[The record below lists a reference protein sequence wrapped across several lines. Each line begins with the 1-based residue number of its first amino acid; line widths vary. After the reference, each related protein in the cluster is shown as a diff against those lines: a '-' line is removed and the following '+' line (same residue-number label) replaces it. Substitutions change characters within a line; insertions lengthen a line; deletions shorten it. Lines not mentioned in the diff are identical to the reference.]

1 MNDSPILI
9 SFIRIGSNRVG
20 KGLVHSIKTNFFLY
34 MRKKMKGVFGLVLA
48 TIVGLLAVVIIA
60 VPTTEASTTTG
71 TTTGSFTS
79 SGAGAGD
86 VTLTSAHWRAST
98 TDMSVSCTPS
108 GGSASD
114 VTSGATLNSA
124 RTVVSLSSLTASTAY
139 SCTVTYLAEI
149 SDSTVGIVL
158 KIVPFLLLIGSIS
171 ASFGG
176 AYLGVKGGMG
186 SGSGAGALK
195 EIVPLLVAIIL
206 IPVVISFA
214 DLVGTTYGDLPSFIG
229 IQAVLPLIT
238 ISYVL
243 GILGSSFQ
251 AVAPRVRSVMR

>member
-1 MNDSPILI
+1 
-9 SFIRIGSNRVG
+9 
-20 KGLVHSIKTNFFLY
+20 
-34 MRKKMKGVFGLVLA
+34 MKGVFGLVLA
-48 TIVGLLAVVIIA
+48 TIVGLLAVTIIA
-60 VPTTEASTTTG
+60 VPTTSASTTAG
-71 TTTGSFTS
+71 STTGSFTS
-79 SGAGAGD
+79 SGTGTGD
-86 VTLTSAHWRAST
+86 VTLGSAHWRAST

-114 VTSGATLNSA
+114 VTSGASLNSA
-124 RTVVSLSSLTASTAY
+124 RTVVALTGLTASTAY

-195 EIVPLLVAIIL
+195 EMIPLLVAIIL

-214 DLVGTTYGDLPSFIG
+214 DLVSTTYTDLPEFIG
-229 IQAVLPLIT
+229 ISAIIPLVT

>member
-1 MNDSPILI
+1 
-9 SFIRIGSNRVG
+9 
-20 KGLVHSIKTNFFLY
+20 
-34 MRKKMKGVFGLVLA
+34 MKGVFGLVLA

-60 VPTTEASTTTG
+60 VPTSSASSETASSTG
-71 TTTGSFTS
+71 TFTS
-79 SGAGAGD
+79 SGTGTGD
-86 VTLTSAHWRAST
+86 VTLASPHWRAST

-114 VTSGATLNSA
+114 ATAGASLNTA
-124 RTVVSLSSLTASTAY
+124 RTLVSLTGLTASTAY
-139 SCTVTYLAEI
+139 SCTATYLAEI
-149 SDSTVGIVL
+149 SDSTVGIVV

-214 DLVGTTYGDLPSFIG
+214 DLVTTTYADLPEFIG
-229 IQAVLPLIT
+229 ISAIIPLVT

-251 AVAPRVRSVMR
+251 AVAPRVRQVMR